1 MKYSNSKKLKY
12 VSCHP
17 ADPTVFQKIF
27 SAFLTDIQKEE
38 KIQKQKRT
46 EVPAII
52 IDAVYE
58 DKSKRRIHVTKR
70 SKPEQKN

>member
-1 MKYSNSKKLKY
+1 MKYSNGKKLKY
-12 VSCHP
+12 VSFQP

-46 EVPAII
+46 EIPAII

-58 DKSKRRIHVTKR
+58 DESKRRIHVTKR
-70 SKPEQKN
+70 SKPEQEN